1 MAPQI
6 KMPTTDDL
14 MSMWNASGLKQKIIF
29 TFLMIAAFR
38 FGVQMPLFGIN
49 NQVFANIAQGNNI
62 IGFLDLFSGG
72 ALGKV
77 SIFALGIGPYITS
90 SIIIQLVSVV
100 IPSLEKLQKEE
111 GEAGRRKL
119 SQYTRVFTVVLAVF
133 QSLIFML
140 YLHHLP
146 GAVLPNVNP
155 IMFFI
160 SSIVVLTAGSVLVM
174 WISELMTEKGIGNGG
189 SLIIF
194 IGILSGI
201 PIYASR
207 TAQVVAN
214 NSMMQLGLAVLLLIF
229 FAAMVFIVIMQ
240 EAVRKVIIVNQD
252 VCIGCMT
259 CTRVCP
265 AAGAINVFKTNKLPY
280 INPGYCARC
289 EECMHS
295 CPSTA
300 IKYSSRKKAFKLYS
314 EIKSYDMVSEI
325 VDKDM
330 KRLSIDLIG
339 LNGSL
344 KKISKTLSLE
354 FDDADY
360 EGYIQYN
367 VNDMMNREL
376 NLSLGE
382 NIEIK
387 KFGKLFESYLINRGI
402 EVFDK
407 KCIAC
412 GECLNSC
419 PTGAI
424 SLDAP
429 KPIVID
435 ENKCVYCGRCV
446 GDCQFGAIRA
456 YDDYFHSKGCDLFFS
471 RSDLKGQR
479 EADFSLASEKCQSC
493 GICVKN

>member
-1 MAPQI
+1 MAQGM

-14 MSMWNASGLKQKIIF
+14 MSMWQASGLKEKIIF

-49 NQVFANIAQGNNI
+49 NQIFSNIAQGNNI

-119 SQYTRVFTVVLAVF
+119 SQYTRIFTVVLAVF

-174 WISELMTEKGIGNGG
+174 WISELITEKGIGNGG

-207 TAQVVAN
+207 TAQIVAN
-214 NSMMQLGLAVLLLIF
+214 NSMMQLGLLVLLLIF
-229 FAAMVFIVIMQ
+229 FAAMIFIVIMQ
-240 EAVRKVIIVNQD
+240 EAVRKVIIVNPKRQ
-252 VCIGCMT
+252 VGNKVYGGMNSFI
-259 CTRVCP
+259 P
-265 AAGAINVFKTNKLPY
+265 FKL
-280 INPGYCARC
+280 NPGGVMPIIFAIAILLF
-289 EECMHS
+289 
-295 CPSTA
+295 PSTILSLVGQA
-300 IKYSSRKKAFKLYS
+300 NFKSEAVKNVVIHLNQVLSPDGIVYYVLYFLL
-314 EIKSYDMVSEI
+314 I
-325 VDKDM
+325 VALTFFYASIMPNMQPKD
-330 KRLSIDLIG
+330 IAD
-339 LNGSL
+339 NL
-344 KKISKTLSLE
+344 KKYGSSIPGVKPGRPTAEALDKILTKTT
-354 FDDADY
+354 FIGAM
-360 EGYIQYN
+360 G
-367 VNDMMNREL
+367 
-376 NLSLGE
+376 LG
-382 NIEIK
+382 I
-387 KFGKLFESYLINRGI
+387 
-402 EVFDK
+402 
-407 KCIAC
+407 IA
-412 GECLNSC
+412 LV
-419 PTGAI
+419 P
-424 SLDAP
+424 
-429 KPIVID
+429 
-435 ENKCVYCGRCV
+435 
-446 GDCQFGAIRA
+446 
-456 YDDYFHSKGCDLFFS
+456 
-471 RSDLKGQR
+471 
-479 EADFSLASEKCQSC
+479 SLASYVTNIKTLQ
-493 GICVKN
+493 GIGATSLIIMVGVALDLINQVRTHLLARNYESFLIE

>member
-1 MAPQI
+1 MAPQM

-14 MSMWNASGLKQKIIF
+14 LSMWNASGLKQKILF

-49 NQVFANIAQGNNI
+49 NQIFQNIAQGNNI

-155 IMFFI
+155 VMFFI

-174 WISELMTEKGIGNGG
+174 WISELITEKGIGNGG

-207 TAQVVAN
+207 TAQIVAN
-214 NSMMQLGLAVLLLIF
+214 NSMMQLGLAALLLIF

-240 EAVRKVIIVNQD
+240 EAVRKVIIVNPKRQ
-252 VCIGCMT
+252 VGNKVYGGMNSFI
-259 CTRVCP
+259 P
-265 AAGAINVFKTNKLPY
+265 FKL
-280 INPGYCARC
+280 NPGGVMPIIFAIAILLF
-289 EECMHS
+289 
-295 CPSTA
+295 PSTILSLVGQA
-300 IKYSSRKKAFKLYS
+300 NFKSEAVKNVVIQLNQFLSPDGITYYVLYFLL
-314 EIKSYDMVSEI
+314 I
-325 VDKDM
+325 VALTFFYASIMPNMQPKD
-330 KRLSIDLIG
+330 IAD
-339 LNGSL
+339 NL
-344 KKISKTLSLE
+344 KKYGSSIPGIKPGRQTAEALDRILTKTT
-354 FDDADY
+354 FIGAM
-360 EGYIQYN
+360 G
-367 VNDMMNREL
+367 
-376 NLSLGE
+376 LG
-382 NIEIK
+382 I
-387 KFGKLFESYLINRGI
+387 
-402 EVFDK
+402 
-407 KCIAC
+407 IA
-412 GECLNSC
+412 LV
-419 PTGAI
+419 P
-424 SLDAP
+424 
-429 KPIVID
+429 
-435 ENKCVYCGRCV
+435 
-446 GDCQFGAIRA
+446 
-456 YDDYFHSKGCDLFFS
+456 
-471 RSDLKGQR
+471 
-479 EADFSLASEKCQSC
+479 SLASYITNIKTLQ
-493 GICVKN
+493 GIGATSLIIMVGVALDLINQVRTHLLARNYESFLKE